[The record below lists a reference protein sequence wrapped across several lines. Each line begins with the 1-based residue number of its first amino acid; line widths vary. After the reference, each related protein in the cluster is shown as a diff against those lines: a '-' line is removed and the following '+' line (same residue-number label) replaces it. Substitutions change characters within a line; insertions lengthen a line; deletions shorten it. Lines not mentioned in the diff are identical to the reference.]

1 MVAGIEATHL
11 TVQLLC
17 KSGIQYVFEMIKY
30 IQSQIYKSNEKI
42 MQYVYQLRNT
52 ITIDEKILL
61 QE

>member
-30 IQSQIYKSNEKI
+30 IQNEKI
-42 MQYVYQLRNT
+42 MQYVYHVRNT

>member
-1 MVAGIEATHL
+1 MVAGTEATHL